1 MRRHG
6 VIPRKQASRVGVTLV
21 EMSVVL
27 VVIGL
32 IILIVFPAL
41 TALRSATQQNLTAS
55 NLQALLRATAAYVQ
69 ANGCVPCPT
78 PATTTGAGFGLVRG
92 ASGAACGAC
101 DTPEGIPP
109 FVSLGL
115 PASMARDGWSRWITM
130 RVDPALTE
138 DFKIVPPSAGTGQTG
153 LCKAGLSK
161 TKTIT
166 VTAPSGPPQ
175 PVAVLFLSH
184 GPNGYGAFVASAVA
198 GPANGER
205 LSFPAS
211 APACTA
217 TGGPEHCNA
226 AGTGQFRDA
235 PQAKSGTK
243 IFDDMML
250 YLDRN
255 ALVSLF
261 GSGAC
266 ATVW

>member
-1 MRRHG
+1 
-6 VIPRKQASRVGVTLV
+6 
-21 EMSVVL
+21 MSVVL

-41 TALRSATQQNLTAS
+41 TALRSATQQNLTS
-55 NLQALLRATAAYVQ
+55 TNLQALLRAAAAFVQ

-78 PATTTGAGFGLVRG
+78 PATTTGAGFGVVRG

-101 DTPEGIPP
+101 DNPEGIPP
-109 FVSLGL
+109 YVSLGL
-115 PASMARDGWSRWITM
+115 PASMARDGWGRWITM

-161 TKTIT
+161 AKTIT
-166 VTAPSGPPQ
+166 VTAPSGPAQ
-175 PVAVLFLSH
+175 QAAILFLSH
-184 GPNGYGAFVASAVA
+184 GPNGYGAYTASAVA
-198 GPANGER
+198 GATNGER
-205 LSFPAS
+205 LPFPPS
-211 APACTA
+211 APACA
-217 TGGPEHCNA
+217 GNNGPERCNA
-226 AGTGQFRDA
+226 AATGQFRDA
-235 PQAKSGTK
+235 PQAKSGPK

-261 GSGAC
+261 GNGAC
-266 ATVW
+266 ATAW